1 MGVRCEGVSGATA
14 KPPTRLRRG
23 EFPCLRKRPATSE
36 RQAVWSRHLA
46 RHSTVSRMSSLGAR
60 LRTREVTGRDA
71 SLPAPLLAASLEL
84 VARGTVGALPQTPQG
99 ALPLDPAKG
108 SSTLWTPI
116 RAIELA
122 SSPCFARVFILLALR
137 LSPLPHDSIIPPR
150 CQQIHQCINH
160 RKHHIASNPDSIKQ
174 RVIMQSK
181 CP

>member
-1 MGVRCEGVSGATA
+1 MGVRCEGVKGATA
-14 KPPTRLRRG
+14 KPPCRSRRSEIPAFGKERL
-23 EFPCLRKRPATSE
+23 
-36 RQAVWSRHLA
+36 WSQDQQLGRAHLA
-46 RHSTVSRMSSLGAR
+46 RHSTVVGQSGLGAR

-99 ALPLDPAKG
+99 TLPLDPAKG

-122 SSPCFARVFILLALR
+122 SPPCFARVFILLALR
-137 LSPLPHDSIIPPR
+137 LPPLPHDSIIPPR

>member
-1 MGVRCEGVSGATA
+1 MGVHCEGFKGATA
-14 KPPTRLRRG
+14 DVRLFSLPPCR
-23 EFPCLRKRPATSE
+23 A
-36 RQAVWSRHLA
+36 HLA
-46 RHSTVSRMSSLGAR
+46 RHSINVEKSSLWAR

-71 SLPAPLLAASLEL
+71 SLPAPLLAAFLEL

-122 SSPCFARVFILLALR
+122 SPPGFARVFILLVLR
-137 LSPLPHDSIIPPR
+137 LPPLPHDSIIPPR
-150 CQQIHQCINH
+150 CQQIHQRINH

>member
-1 MGVRCEGVSGATA
+1 MPLVFLVSFWVWVSVWRGKQGRGVVE
-14 KPPTRLRRG
+14 RLCGR
-23 EFPCLRKRPATSE
+23 A
-36 RQAVWSRHLA
+36 HLA
-46 RHSTVSRMSSLGAR
+46 RQCASSGQSSLGAL
-60 LRTREVTGRDA
+60 LRERKVTGRDA
-71 SLPAPLLAASLEL
+71 SLPAPLLLASLGL
-84 VARGTVGALPQTPQG
+84 VGQGTVGALPQTPQG

-137 LSPLPHDSIIPPR
+137 LPPLPHDSIIPPR

>member
-1 MGVRCEGVSGATA
+1 MPLVFLVSFGFGYPFGGGKQGQGAVE
-14 KPPTRLRRG
+14 RLCGR
-23 EFPCLRKRPATSE
+23 A
-36 RQAVWSRHLA
+36 HLA
-46 RHSTVSRMSSLGAR
+46 RQCASSGQSGLGAL
-60 LRTREVTGRDA
+60 LRERKVTGRDA

-116 RAIELA
+116 RAIELVTTA
-122 SSPCFARVFILLALR
+122 YSARVFILLALR
-137 LSPLPHDSIIPPR
+137 LPPLPHDSIIPPR

>member
-1 MGVRCEGVSGATA
+1 MELSALSGYARVLIRA
-14 KPPTRLRRG
+14 RRR
-23 EFPCLRKRPATSE
+23 EIPCLRKRATMVA
-36 RQAVWSRHLA
+36 RPTMWSRPF
-46 RHSTVSRMSSLGAR
+46 GATICGKLDR
-60 LRTREVTGRDA
+60 AAWGRSCGSA
-71 SLPAPLLAASLEL
+71 KLLAGTLRCLRLLLSAFEML

>member
-1 MGVRCEGVSGATA
+1 MPLVFLYPFGFGYPFGGGKQGRGVVEQLCGRA
-14 KPPTRLRRG
+14 
-23 EFPCLRKRPATSE
+23 
-36 RQAVWSRHLA
+36 HLA
-46 RHSTVSRMSSLGAR
+46 RQCASSGQSGLGAL
-60 LRTREVTGRDA
+60 LRERKVTGRDA
-71 SLPAPLLAASLEL
+71 SLPAPLLAASFGIGLTRNSWG
-84 VARGTVGALPQTPQG
+84 VAPAPQG

-122 SSPCFARVFILLALR
+122 SPPCFARVFILLVLR
-137 LSPLPHDSIIPPR
+137 LNPLPHDSIIPPR
-150 CQQIHQCINH
+150 CQQIHQRINH

>member
-1 MGVRCEGVSGATA
+1 MIPPCYVILLRRKQMAQVNLEIVSGNRSYVG
-14 KPPTRLRRG
+14 KPAARSRPFGAAMCKGG
-23 EFPCLRKRPATSE
+23 EKQVGGAPA
-36 RQAVWSRHLA
+36 
-46 RHSTVSRMSSLGAR
+46 GAQSYWQ
-60 LRTREVTGRDA
+60 GRF
-71 SLPAPLLAASLEL
+71 AACALVDFSFGM

-108 SSTLWTPI
+108 SSTLWTPF

-122 SSPCFARVFILLALR
+122 SPPCFARVFILLALR
-137 LSPLPHDSIIPPR
+137 LPPLPHDSIIPPR